1 MWWLR
6 CNEVYVKSFRI
17 ATIIKTSMWLSKID
31 FFPIKKILVC
41 AYFGKRGEALKPNKE
56 IFSDPWI
63 FFFFLFFFWVSE
75 NFVSVSKRAYF
86 FNVRPSLVI
95 YVEPELY
102 PCIFEAF
109 LLSLEGKIEPAE
121 NFFIKTGLL
130 KISICWT
137 WSYVCFWLVLF
148 NLQWARF
155 RLRPSSPNLSPKWI
169 INVQL
174 KYFDCVGYQSK
185 LIKCNISCRWDSFK
199 VTKKTSCSR
208 FFNLSFLF
216 LFSQCAKSNINHFA
230 KV

>member
-1 MWWLR
+1 MSALISEKEEKPW
-6 CNEVYVKSFRI
+6 NPTKKFS
-17 ATIIKTSMWLSKID
+17 
-31 FFPIKKILVC
+31 PILE
-41 AYFGKRGEALKPNKE
+41 YFV
-56 IFSDPWI
+56 S
-63 FFFFLFFFWVSE
+63 FFLFLSLWRLCFSFETSL
-75 NFVSVSKRAYF
+75 F
-86 FNVRPSLVI
+86 FNVRPSWVI

-102 PCIFEAF
+102 PCIFEAS
-109 LLSLEGKIEPAE
+109 LLSFECKIEPAE

-130 KISICWT
+130 KISIRWT

-216 LFSQCAKSNINHFA
+216 LFSQCTKSNINHFA

>member
-56 IFSDPWI
+56 NFFDPWI
-63 FFFFLFFFWVSE
+63 FCFFFSFSESLKTLFQFRNE
-75 NFVSVSKRAYF
+75 PF
-86 FNVRPSLVI
+86 FNVRPSWVI

-102 PCIFEAF
+102 PCIFEAS
-109 LLSLEGKIEPAE
+109 LLTFECKIEPAE

-137 WSYVCFWLVLF
+137 WSCVCFVQCFLIYNEPVSSSG
-148 NLQWARF
+148 LQAQ
-155 RLRPSSPNLSPKWI
+155 I
-169 INVQL
+169 
-174 KYFDCVGYQSK
+174 
-185 LIKCNISCRWDSFK
+185 
-199 VTKKTSCSR
+199 
-208 FFNLSFLF
+208 
-216 LFSQCAKSNINHFA
+216 
-230 KV
+230 